1 LPYLDSWSIAVIA
14 ISASLWAVLNWLI
27 SPIFW
32 QLTQLPI
39 LCDMIGTSLLILTL
53 WWTRKPGTA
62 SLMGIIATILNFVLR
77 PDAIHFLGFTVASI
91 VFDLVAFLIGYK
103 NSLDRGRISSVILIC
118 ISLIS
123 TTVAGLIIG
132 IFFMATVFLLNVYG
146 GVAVFAA
153 IHGAGGI
160 IGGVLGVVIVRG
172 LERRRIITR

>member
-1 LPYLDSWSIAVIA
+1 
-14 ISASLWAVLNWLI
+14 
-27 SPIFW
+27 
-32 QLTQLPI
+32 
-39 LCDMIGTSLLILTL
+39 
-53 WWTRKPGTA
+53 
-62 SLMGIIATILNFVLR
+62 MGIIATILNFVLR

-91 VFDLVAFLIGYK
+91 VFDLIAFLIGYK
-103 NSLDRGRISSVILIC
+103 NSLDRGRISSVILVG

-123 TTVAGLIIG
+123 TTVAGFIIG

-153 IHGAGGI
+153 IHGVGGI